1 VEETAL
7 HLNDLYSSPNI
18 VRVIKLRRMR
28 RAGHVTRMG
37 DRTGVHRILLGNLR
51 EKDHLEH
58 PGVDGR
64 IILIMYLQ
72 VVGCGDM
79 DWIDMAQDKER
90 GRSLM
95 NMVMNFRVP

>member
-1 VEETAL
+1 
-7 HLNDLYSSPNI
+7 
-18 VRVIKLRRMR
+18 
-28 RAGHVTRMG
+28 MG

-79 DWIDMAQDKER
+79 DWIDVA
-90 GRSLM
+90 
-95 NMVMNFRVP
+95 